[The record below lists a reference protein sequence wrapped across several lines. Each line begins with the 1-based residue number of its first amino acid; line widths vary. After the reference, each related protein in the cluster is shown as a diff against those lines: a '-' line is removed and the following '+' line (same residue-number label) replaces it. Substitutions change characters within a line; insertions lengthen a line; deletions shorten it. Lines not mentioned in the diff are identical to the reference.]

1 MLSFYIYIFKKI
13 KLNSTLYQKINIKNK
28 MKTLILCLSVFAV
41 AFNPSN
47 AFLSGIIDSVTS
59 SLNNAVDSISSTINT
74 VVLAG
79 EFLWDNAL
87 QPSLQVLQ
95 ESNFKK
101 NLFKLVIFTQIFFK
115 TEPTLLIIIL
125 EISSMLLVK
134 EVST

>member
-1 MLSFYIYIFKKI
+1 
-13 KLNSTLYQKINIKNK
+13 

-101 NLFKLVIFTQIFFK
+101 KSLLFRNFYADFF
-115 TEPTLLIIIL
+115 
-125 EISSMLLVK
+125 
-134 EVST
+134 